1 MEFRDNEAIY
11 LQIAGYVSENIL
23 RGQWPPDEKI
33 PSVRDLA
40 GELQVNPNTVMRTY
54 EFLQNQ
60 GVLYNKRGI
69 GFFVAPDAGQKV
81 TQFRRARFLDHE
93 LPELFK
99 TIFLLDISLEELQ
112 QRYVDYK
119 AQRLAQATPP
129 PSTINLSTN
138 GHDNQ

>member
-11 LQIAGYVSENIL
+11 LQIAGYVGEKIL
-23 RGQWPPDEKI
+23 RQQWPPDDKI

-60 GVLYNKRGI
+60 EVLYNKRGI

-81 TQFRRARFLDHE
+81 KAFRRARFLQQE

-99 TIFLLDISLEELQ
+99 TIFLLDIGLDELQ
-112 QRYVDYK
+112 QRYAQFK
-119 AQRLAQATPP
+119 AAQPAASSPCTAT
-129 PSTINLSTN
+129 LN
-138 GHDNQ
+138 GHENQ

>member
-23 RGQWPPDEKI
+23 RRKWPPDDKI

-60 GVLYNKRGI
+60 GVVYNKRGI
-69 GFFVAPDAGQKV
+69 GFFVAPAADAKV
-81 TQFRRARFLDHE
+81 KQFRRARFLQQE

-99 TIFLLDISLEELQ
+99 TIFLLDISLEELE
-112 QRYVDYK
+112 QRYTEFK
-119 AQRLAQATPP
+119 AEQMAALSPATAT
-129 PSTINLSTN
+129 SN
-138 GHDNQ
+138 GHENQ

>member
-11 LQIAGYVSENIL
+11 LQIAGYVSEKIL
-23 RGQWPPDEKI
+23 RQQWPPDDKI

-69 GFFVAPDAGQKV
+69 GFFVAPDAALNVK
-81 TQFRRARFLDHE
+81 QFRRARFLQQE

-99 TIFLLDISLEELQ
+99 TIFLLDIGLEELQ
-112 QRYVDYK
+112 QRYAQFK
-119 AQRLAQATPP
+119 AEQPVSFSTPNVI
-129 PSTINLSTN
+129 SN
-138 GHDNQ
+138 GHENQ